1 MFFPR
6 AMMTMTTL
14 KTTTFSPSS
23 VKSFAST
30 KSKAL
35 LLRRRNAQNR
45 NLITTVKAVVSEDK
59 TDDTTILL
67 PDEVKDLKLRDII
80 SLWITQILQTYGD
93 KPSSDNAP
101 IVEGEIDDLVGGP
114 IFLALYPYFR

>member
-1 MFFPR
+1 
-6 AMMTMTTL
+6 MMTMTTL

-23 VKSFAST
+23 VKSFANT

-45 NLITTVKAVVSEDK
+45 NLITTIKAVVSEDK
-59 TDDTTILL
+59 TDDDTTILL
-67 PDEVKDLKLRDII
+67 PDEVKDLKLQDII

>member
-1 MFFPR
+1 
-6 AMMTMTTL
+6 MTTTTL
-14 KTTTFSPSS
+14 KTTTFSQKSS
-23 VKSFAST
+23 HSFANT
-30 KSKAL
+30 RGRLKAL
-35 LLRRRNAQNR
+35 PRRRNADNR
-45 NLITTVKAVVSEDK
+45 NLITTIKAVVSEDK
-59 TDDTTILL
+59 TDDTSVLL

-101 IVEGEIDDLVGGP
+101 IVEGEIDDLVSGP

>member
-1 MFFPR
+1 
-6 AMMTMTTL
+6 MMTMTTL

-23 VKSFAST
+23 VKSFANT
-30 KSKAL
+30 KIKAL

-59 TDDTTILL
+59 TDDDTTILL

>member
-1 MFFPR
+1 
-6 AMMTMTTL
+6 MTTTTTL
-14 KTTTFSPSS
+14 KTTTISPPS
-23 VKSFAST
+23 VKSFANT
-30 KSKAL
+30 RRKAL

-59 TDDTTILL
+59 TDDDTTILL